1 VKQVSFLE
9 AELAIG
15 DALIVNQKREGD
27 VVFLAKEAGVVDVAQ
42 ADGSN
47 SGATLTELLNV
58 FAQLRDMLLAE
69 NSTIMPQK
77 DDDGGRISPQ
87 GTECYG
93 LAVHVS

>member
-1 VKQVSFLE
+1 
-9 AELAIG
+9 
-15 DALIVNQKREGD
+15 
-27 VVFLAKEAGVVDVAQ
+27 
-42 ADGSN
+42 
-47 SGATLTELLNV
+47 V

-93 LAVHVS
+93 LAVHVR